1 MDGWPQN
8 ICRCLTKITEV
19 ASINHPLPACLP
31 ACPVCLT
38 LAPFHVILTTYVIPF
53 YVGRSYGLRV
63 RCANGLRTF
72 CVSNPKYTFE

>member
-31 ACPVCLT
+31 A
-38 LAPFHVILTTYVIPF
+38 HD
-53 YVGRSYGLRV
+53 G
-63 RCANGLRTF
+63 
-72 CVSNPKYTFE
+72 SNPDFTENGENL